1 MSMQGLTKFAYVGAE
16 AYWLAH
22 CAVVLMWE
30 IWAWIQPVLCPNH
43 FLASLHYCLI
53 SHLISK
59 WNKKIIITRKENN
72 NIKLNLISFQIFVRF
87 F

>member
-30 IWAWIQPVLCPNH
+30 IWG
-43 FLASLHYCLI
+43 
-53 SHLISK
+53 
-59 WNKKIIITRKENN
+59 
-72 NIKLNLISFQIFVRF
+72 
-87 F
+87 

>member
-30 IWAWIQPVLCPNH
+30 IGVESNLYCVPITFWH
-43 FLASLHYCLI
+43 FSTI
-53 SHLISK
+53 
-59 WNKKIIITRKENN
+59 
-72 NIKLNLISFQIFVRF
+72 V
-87 F
+87 